1 MGLMNGSASFVRFA
15 VTGDLPENPL
25 DYIARRISAYSFRDI
40 DETTDE
46 YSVGWVS
53 VLNMFDAAFEY
64 ASFRNGDYI
73 VLSLRIDERKVSSA
87 VLKKFIAKE
96 EERVRRERQVPKLGR
111 AARIEIKERVKAE
124 LTAKSIPVPTV
135 YDLCWNLSDNT
146 LLFFTTNKKAHT
158 VLEDFFKD
166 CFGLLIIQQIPYNTA
181 EKLLGSESGSALES
195 MNPQLFM

>member
-1 MGLMNGSASFVRFA
+1 MGLMSGSASFVRFA

-25 DYIARRISAYSFRDI
+25 EFIARRISAYAFRDI

-73 VLSLRIDERKVSSA
+73 VLSLRTDERKVSPA

-96 EERVRRERQVPKLGR
+96 EERVRRQRQIPKLGR
-111 AARIEIKERVKAE
+111 AARIEIKERVRAE
-124 LTAKSIPVPTV
+124 LTAKAIPVPTV
-135 YDLCWNLSDNT
+135 YDLCWNLSDNS

-158 VLEDFFKD
+158 VLEDYFKD
-166 CFGLLIIQQIPYNTA
+166 CFGLLLVQQIPYNTA
-181 EKLLGSESGSALES
+181 EKLLGSESPVPLES
-195 MNPQLFM
+195 MSPQLFI